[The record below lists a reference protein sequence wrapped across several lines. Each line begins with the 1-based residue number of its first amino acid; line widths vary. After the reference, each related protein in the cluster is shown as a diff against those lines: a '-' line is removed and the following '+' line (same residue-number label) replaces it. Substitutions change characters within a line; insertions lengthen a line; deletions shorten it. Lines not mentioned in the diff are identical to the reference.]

1 MAPKNRDDFS
11 DKVKIKAAQRTGYRC
26 SYCSISTIGPSHE
39 SSDATSSIGE
49 AAHICAA
56 APGGKRYDP
65 TMTPEERASIENCIW
80 MCKIHARL
88 IDTDE
93 TKYTV
98 DYLKEMKRK
107 AEKFAEDEISELGI
121 YRKSYNES
129 GDNTSSLHKHF
140 RQMIEEGSF
149 DLLRNML
156 ESYTST
162 ISTVYDEF
170 VLRFKIIY
178 ALHCNHSLLP
188 EYVDKYITLP
198 SHTGADEI
206 LAFAIPFEH
215 KELIGSLLPFS
226 ADEELQKICQAL
238 LDGYLESSLIIK
250 TEAQPSTFGIAKNKE
265 ALINSY
271 ILQRIVEKKIFYIQ
285 HIDGTD
291 IQCKSND
298 RYFELL
304 FAAFRLGRKVVYENA
319 DIISDPTNTEYWQL
333 RQSANIITQLDYHLQ
348 EILWEPML
356 QFSFG
361 DSRKFYSL
369 ISEIPLCVAELQR
382 ISKYQW
388 LYKLHYDF
396 SSINIDELLT
406 FSHEINDY
414 SLISRYLWMLPEQ
427 VRYEYLKEHLYLCR
441 KSSCFL
447 KMIDHYEEKHNICT
461 LDLNHYADEM
471 KNDFL
476 FHCLCYKRATETA
489 DKQTIVSWLLEHQRQ
504 IMAEDLEIY
513 IDILADANMWDNLV
527 ELSSLC
533 VFNEAK
539 FLVANRLIHCGNN
552 AYISKGLQIYHKL
565 ESMNWTHRGLFFNI
579 AVASQNTG
587 KTETAKK
594 YLKKE
599 YDWYK
604 DQTALYH
611 FLRLRIDTNDVI
623 DDEYLSEAKCII
635 TKDFQSI
642 VAASYEKLKQHKE
655 VKKHVLRVL
664 LLDDS
669 ASCFGALYSPYDND
683 TVRDIEYVQ
692 ENTVCV
698 LSSSSSTINVA
709 IHDDSIIQNFN
720 PNHFANCF
728 HYSVGDVEISSLLY
742 SKCNDTVTFQS
753 NEYTVSKI
761 ISSSEFFSAY
771 AMQRLITEGK
781 SVETFSAQDP
791 NSFLEQIKT
800 RLLTSQQQADAIV
813 SDYNSAQIR
822 YPISVL
828 ASLLGRERIEICEFL
843 AYVNV
848 EKTRNNTNIHQ
859 SSDDMV
865 YILSFDAVI
874 NLAMMSAFSMIPSDI
889 NILCPYQVRK
899 QLLGDVSEIL
909 EDINRKNTCG
919 SLYIV
924 DDRPVFSK
932 RTSTFKRSRHAF
944 LSSIKS
950 FVSSLPETEAY
961 DYESDDGELAS
972 IFTES
977 KMGIEAGTL
986 AILQNT
992 PSAVLVTDDE
1002 FLYSLATMIGRKTV
1016 GLCGFLASICN
1027 DSQQLL
1033 SFSKKAKEINFA
1045 NYIPLFLFD
1054 KIIDALSLIP
1064 EQEELEKA
1072 NDDLV
1077 KWLISDNNDGD
1088 ASNYHR
1094 NLILQLYKDR
1104 VAQMGGPLSI
1114 DDPLTKIAIHHY
1126 AMLNPD
1132 FVRQAAEEYAKN
1144 ITISIEDSIEASED
1158 ENE

>member
-1 MAPKNRDDFS
+1 MAKKNRDEFS
-11 DKVKIKAAQRTGYRC
+11 DKVKTKAAQRTGYRC

-56 APGGKRYDP
+56 ARGGKRYDP
-65 TMTPEERASIENCIW
+65 SMTPEERASIENCIW
-80 MCKIHARL
+80 MCKTHARL

-107 AEKFAEDEISELGI
+107 AEKYAEEQISELGI
-121 YRKSYNES
+121 YRNSYNEG
-129 GDNTSSLHKHF
+129 GDDVSSLHKYF

-198 SHTGADEI
+198 IHTGADEI

-215 KELIGSLLPFS
+215 KELIGNLLPFL
-226 ADEELQKICQAL
+226 ADKELQTICQL
-238 LDGYLESSLIIK
+238 LLKGRLEKSLIGRIK
-250 TEAQPSTFGIAKNKE
+250 DQPPAFEVSKAKE
-265 ALINSY
+265 TLINSY
-271 ILQRIVEKKIFYIQ
+271 ILQKIVEQKIFYIR

-291 IQCKSND
+291 IQCKSSD
-298 RYFELL
+298 KYFNLL
-304 FAAFRLGRKVVYENA
+304 YAAFKLGRKIVCDGA
-319 DIISDPTNTEYWQL
+319 DIINDPANSDYWTLIQN
-333 RQSANIITQLDYHLQ
+333 AKNISQLDGHYQ
-348 EILWEPML
+348 ETLWEPML
-356 QFSFG
+356 QFSFE
-361 DSRKFYSL
+361 DSSNFVSL
-369 ISEIPLCVAELQR
+369 ISEIPIHVAGLPKIE
-382 ISKYQW
+382 KYKW
-388 LYKLHYDF
+388 LYKLRYDY
-396 SSINIDELLT
+396 SSIDIDELLE
-406 FSHEINDY
+406 FSNECNEY
-414 SLISRYLWMLPEQ
+414 SLISRYLWMLPERI
-427 VRYEYLKEHLYLCR
+427 RYEYVKEHLYLCR

-447 KMIDHYEEKHNICT
+447 KMIDHYEAKHNICT
-461 LDLNHYADEM
+461 LDLSHYADEM
-471 KNDFL
+471 GNDFL
-476 FHCLCYKRATETA
+476 FHCLCYKRATETT
-489 DKQTIVSWLLEHQRQ
+489 DKQTIVSWLLEHQSQ

-533 VFNEAK
+533 MFNEAK

-565 ESMNWTHRGLFFNI
+565 ESINWIQQGLFFNI
-579 AVASQNTG
+579 AVASQNAG

-599 YDWYK
+599 YDLYK

-623 DDEYLSEAKCII
+623 DDEYLSAAKCII

-669 ASCFGALYSPYDND
+669 ASCFGALCSPYDND
-683 TVRDIEYVQ
+683 TVCDIEYVQ

-709 IHDDSIIQNFN
+709 IHDDSVIQNFN

-742 SKCNDTVTFQS
+742 SKCNDTVTFES

-781 SVETFSAQDP
+781 NVETFSAQDP
-791 NSFLEQIKT
+791 TSFFEQIKT
-800 RLLTSQQQADAIV
+800 RLLTSQQRADAIV

-848 EKTRNNTNIHQ
+848 EKTKNNTNIHQ
-859 SSDDMV
+859 TSDDLA

-874 NLAMMSAFSMIPSDI
+874 NLAMMSAFSMIPNNI
-889 NILCPYQVRK
+889 NILCPYQVKK
-899 QLLGDVSEIL
+899 QILGDIAEIF
-909 EDINRKNTCG
+909 EDINHKNAYG
-919 SLYIV
+919 SLYMV
-924 DDRPVFSK
+924 DNRAVFSE
-932 RTSTFKRSRHAF
+932 RTSAFKRSRHAF

-950 FVSSLPETEAY
+950 FVSALPETEAY
-961 DYESDDGELAS
+961 DYESDDGELAP
-972 IFTES
+972 IFAEQ
-977 KMGIEAGTL
+977 KMGAEAGTL
-986 AILQNT
+986 ALLQNT
-992 PSAVLVTDDE
+992 PNAVLVTDDQ
-1002 FLYSLATMIGRKTV
+1002 FLYSLANMIGRETV
-1016 GLCGFLASICN
+1016 GLCGFLTSICN
-1027 DSQQLL
+1027 DSRQLL
-1033 SFSKKAKEINFA
+1033 SISKKAKEINFE

-1054 KIIDALSLIP
+1054 KIIDTLLLIP

-1077 KWLISDNNDGD
+1077 KWLISDNNDAD
-1088 ASNYHR
+1088 ASDYHR
-1094 NLILQLYKDR
+1094 NLILQLYRDC
-1104 VAQMGGPLSI
+1104 VVQVGGPLSA
-1114 DDPLTKIAIHHY
+1114 DCPLTKIAIHHY

-1132 FVRQAAEEYAKN
+1132 FVRRATEDYAKN
-1144 ITISIEDSIEASED
+1144 ITISFEDVIEASE
-1158 ENE
+1158 EESQ